1 MIRDG
6 MKKRKRPP
14 KRNEIMDI
22 KVLKSRIEF
31 EKELNALDKFVI
43 DFTSIL
49 NKLNIKYVIVSGYVS
64 ILFGRSRTSEDIDFI
79 VEKIDFGQFRELW
92 KNVYTEFECIIE
104 NNTKD
109 AYEQYLLTGHAIR
122 FSKKGRFVPNV
133 EMKFPKIDLDFWVLE
148 ERREVLLNNYKLFIS
163 PLELQIPFKLFLGSE
178 KDIEDARHLYS
189 IFKDKIDL
197 KLLQEF
203 NRKLKI
209 EKLFNRYLE

>member
-1 MIRDG
+1 M
-6 MKKRKRPP
+6 
-14 KRNEIMDI
+14 NI
-22 KVLKSRIEF
+22 KYSKNRIEF

-43 DFTSIL
+43 DFTFIL

-64 ILFGRSRTSEDIDFI
+64 ILFGRSRTSEDIDLI
-79 VEKIDFGQFRELW
+79 VEKLNFDKFRKLW
-92 KNVYTEFECIIE
+92 ENVYKKFECIIE
-104 NNTKD
+104 KNSEH
-109 AYEQYLLTGHAIR
+109 AYKEYLLTGHAIR
-122 FSKKGRFVPNV
+122 FSKKDKFIPNI

-189 IFKDKIDL
+189 IFKDKLDL
-197 KLLQEF
+197 ELLQEF

-209 EKLFNRYLE
+209 EKLFNKYLK

>member
-109 AYEQYLLTGHAIR
+109 AYEQYLLTGQAIR

>member
-1 MIRDG
+1 M
-6 MKKRKRPP
+6 
-14 KRNEIMDI
+14 NI
-22 KVLKSRIEF
+22 KFSKNRIEF

-64 ILFGRSRTSEDIDFI
+64 ILFGRSRISEDIDLI
-79 VEKIDFGQFRELW
+79 VEKLDFDKFTELW
-92 KNVYTEFECIIE
+92 ENVCKEFECIIE
-104 NNTKD
+104 KNPKD
-109 AYEQYLLTGHAIR
+109 AYNEYLLTGHAIR
-122 FSKKGRFVPNV
+122 FSKKARFIPNI

-148 ERREVLLNNYKLFIS
+148 ERKEVLLDDHKLFIS

-178 KDIEDARHLYS
+178 KDIEDARYLYG
-189 IFKDKIDL
+189 IFKDNLDL

-209 EKLFNRYLE
+209 EELFNRYLK